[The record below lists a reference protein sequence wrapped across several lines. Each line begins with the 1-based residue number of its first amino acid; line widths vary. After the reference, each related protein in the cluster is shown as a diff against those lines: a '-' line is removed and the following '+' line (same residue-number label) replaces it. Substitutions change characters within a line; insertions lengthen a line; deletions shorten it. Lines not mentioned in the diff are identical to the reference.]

1 MLPILAGWF
10 LFEAHRSSLSIYR
23 ISWVLFLFDFF
34 FVIFIYYLQA
44 KTIFLQQ
51 NKANQEKWV
60 EEATLPSNHH
70 PWTYR
75 LYTLSI
81 NFIDPQCSIVV
92 VKYNC
97 NFRGTSL
104 PFCQDDP
111 LSCTHPSLTETPSW
125 NRVIGFAL
133 CLYLCIWCRGIAG
146 RKSLCF
152 AICSMWWYNVMNQ
165 GNVFSYNTF

>member
-10 LFEAHRSSLSIYR
+10 AFEAHRSSLSIYR
-23 ISWVLFLFDFF
+23 ISWVLFLFDF

-133 CLYLCIWCRGIAG
+133 CLYLCIWCRGITG